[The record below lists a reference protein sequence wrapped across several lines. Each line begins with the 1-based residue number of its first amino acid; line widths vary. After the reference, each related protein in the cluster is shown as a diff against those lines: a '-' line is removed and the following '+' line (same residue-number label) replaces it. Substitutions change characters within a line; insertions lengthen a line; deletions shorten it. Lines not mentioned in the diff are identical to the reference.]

1 VPTNVFQFLFDLF
14 EDEEA
19 RTEQSSELPDDVT
32 GADILSAIPQVCAA
46 LPPEQAALVASAYGI
61 PYDGPGGPGP
71 ASVDLPPPPSP
82 QPGESGA
89 DFAQRQISY
98 FTEVVNVTHQTI
110 NEGDNVVNN
119 EGDTVVNNS
128 VNTNIEAAGDVDF
141 EQDIE
146 NENNLALGED
156 SIAQSGDGTAN
167 TGNGAV
173 VVGDDLENE
182 GTIATGN
189 VGGSV
194 TGDIED
200 STVVGRDVGDG
211 NVLGSDVNDSIVGD
225 DNEAII
231 DSEVGA
237 AAFGS
242 GDAINVDDGSN
253 FVGGD
258 GTIQNVGPGG
268 DANAAVNTGSGDQT
282 VVQQSELDESNVG
295 SGSNESN
302 DIDIDDSNV
311 AFGGGDAGNTDVDI
325 DDVDGP
331 VQVATGDDN
340 TQTALNDESFNAEDS
355 FNTDNSVEVEDSFNI
370 EDNLVAED
378 SFNPTEV
385 DVEVEDSLNDN
396 DVLDVN

>member
-1 VPTNVFQFLFDLF
+1 MALFDSLLKWFSGDNDGF
-14 EDEEA
+14 EDNAEGFL
-19 RTEQSSELPDDVT
+19 QSEGLGDVSSAEIQQEVPRVFNT
-32 GADILSAIPQVCAA
+32 LQGA
-46 LPPEQAALVASAYGI
+46 E
-61 PYDGPGGPGP
+61 GG
-71 ASVDLPPPPSP
+71 SQLPPPPP
-82 QPGESGA
+82 PAEAFDGPAGGGLGHA
-89 DFAQRQISY
+89 AQTLEFYTSHY
-98 FTEVVNVTHQTI
+98 NETFEEI
-110 NEGDNVVNN
+110 NEGDNIVNN
-119 EGDTVVNNS
+119 EGDSLVDNS
-128 VNTNIEAAGDVDF
+128 VNTNIESFGDVDF

-173 VVGDDLENE
+173 VAGDDLENE

-189 VGGSV
+189 VGGNV
-194 TGDIED
+194 TGDVED
-200 STVVGRDVGDG
+200 SVVVGDDVGDG
-211 NVLGSDVNDSIVGD
+211 NVLNSDVNDSIVGN

-242 GDAINVDDGSN
+242 GDATNVDDGSN

-268 DANAAVNTGSGDQT
+268 DANAVTSTGSGD
-282 VVQQSELDESNVG
+282 VAVAQQSEVDDSNIG
-295 SGSNESN
+295 SGSNES
-302 DIDIDDSNV
+302 IDIDDSNV

-355 FNTDNSVEVEDSFNI
+355 FNTDNSVEVEDSFNV